1 VIKGRMRIEMGT
13 AFADGLFAM
22 AVEPEVDFDKRQSG
36 ANDTQK
42 RDKDTGER
50 LWVVRCVDGAEEA
63 QKRGQA
69 ELKVT
74 IVAPVQPV
82 LPEALPGTPFRPVE
96 FENLTVFPYVDGAR
110 CKGGSGT
117 HQCRGRVA
125 YSFRASGMRSPGRA
139 AQAGPTKAAA

>member
-1 VIKGRMRIEMGT
+1 MIKGRMRIEMGT

-50 LWVVRCVDGAEEA
+50 MWVVRCVDGDEDA

-82 LPEALPGTPFRPVE
+82 LPDALPGTPFRPVE

-110 CKGGSGT
+110 CKGSG
-117 HQCRGRVA
+117 HPQCRGRVA
-125 YSFRASGMRSPGRA
+125 YSFRATGMRSPARGA
-139 AQAGPTKAAA
+139 HSATTKAA